1 METNQACRRTSIVRS
16 GLFQLQQIQHWTV
29 TIVKE
34 AMTLVLLLVAQVGL
48 VLAVS
53 GWI

>member
-1 METNQACRRTSIVRS
+1 METNQAYRRTPIVQGS
-16 GLFQLQQIQHWTV
+16 FPKLQQIQHWTV

-34 AMTLVLLLVAQVGL
+34 TMTLVLLLVAQVGL